1 MRLFFTFNYRNKY
14 IFFLIGIFI
23 TSQFGIAQ
31 DALKMNV
38 DNLSFEKESNDNV
51 SIATK
56 NVQSITEAPGII
68 SLISNS
74 DIDKYDWTSIND
86 AVSRLP
92 GFSLN
97 RDFERTVISS
107 RGVFENWYNN
117 HILLLIDGIPFND
130 NIFGSAFTSE
140 ITPLNFTRSIE
151 VIRGTGSALYGSN
164 AMNGVIGLQTISPN
178 DMDKNIEIK
187 YRGDG
192 STNNLD
198 ILTSGR
204 TALVDFIVGFNYYE
218 TNGMNYSS
226 YDGSYRKDSLGN
238 LLKLKYN
245 DERQSN
251 YLFLKLEGK
260 EKLKG
265 FSLQFHN
272 QSWRY
277 NTGLGII
284 NLVPDQPENML
295 ESFTNAILKY
305 NTPSITDKLQQ
316 EYVIAYKRHKIDWN
330 IRFLPVVDSITE
342 LNEFFNYHPFG
353 VNEMVNS
360 YANNIFAR
368 GQIKYLFN
376 DKTSIL
382 LGAENS
388 VFIYNGDK
396 YHLSN
401 INLVNEDNNPNN
413 SFLDQGTWMPFIK
426 NHPVYNT
433 SIFAQYISPKLFS
446 GKVQITLG
454 LRYDG
459 EFFNF
464 SSIDKPDILSNIE
477 SRKFQH
483 VSPRFA
489 LVFMPLSK
497 LTIKA
502 LVGNAFRTPSP
513 DELFTYTNTWTTTS
527 YNVNEVN
534 VRDLQPEY
542 VTTYEAQFCYQISK
556 NYNFST
562 NFFRTDFQNQIT
574 YNSSLINTF
583 NFTDIGFEAELNVNY
598 DNLSIF
604 LNYMFVKRIKETLL
618 NDTIDLAVNK
628 ITWTP
633 SQLAN
638 FGIAYQFKKLMVSY
652 NIQYRGDILRRP
664 EDNTYNTV
672 GDLSIYRPVIIP
684 QTFRHSM
691 KISYFWSRN
700 ITTSLFIDNIFNTTS
715 YLAKSWSYPFD
726 YLMEAR
732 SIRFETSL
740 KF

>member
-1 MRLFFTFNYRNKY
+1 
-14 IFFLIGIFI
+14 
-23 TSQFGIAQ
+23 
-31 DALKMNV
+31 
-38 DNLSFEKESNDNV
+38 
-51 SIATK
+51 
-56 NVQSITEAPGII
+56 
-68 SLISNS
+68 
-74 DIDKYDWTSIND
+74 
-86 AVSRLP
+86 
-92 GFSLN
+92 
-97 RDFERTVISS
+97 
-107 RGVFENWYNN
+107 
-117 HILLLIDGIPFND
+117 
-130 NIFGSAFTSE
+130 
-140 ITPLNFTRSIE
+140 
-151 VIRGTGSALYGSN
+151 
-164 AMNGVIGLQTISPN
+164 
-178 DMDKNIEIK
+178 
-187 YRGDG
+187 
-192 STNNLD
+192 
-198 ILTSGR
+198 
-204 TALVDFIVGFNYYE
+204 
-218 TNGMNYSS
+218 
-226 YDGSYRKDSLGN
+226 
-238 LLKLKYN
+238 
-245 DERQSN
+245 
-251 YLFLKLEGK
+251 
-260 EKLKG
+260 
-265 FSLQFHN
+265 
-272 QSWRY
+272 
-277 NTGLGII
+277 
-284 NLVPDQPENML
+284 
-295 ESFTNAILKY
+295 
-305 NTPSITDKLQQ
+305 
-316 EYVIAYKRHKIDWN
+316 
-330 IRFLPVVDSITE
+330 
-342 LNEFFNYHPFG
+342 
-353 VNEMVNS
+353 MVNS
-360 YANNIFAR
+360 FANNIFTR

-413 SFLDQGTWMPFIK
+413 SFLDQGPWMPFIK

-464 SSIDKPDILSNIE
+464 SSVDKPDSLSNIE

-489 LVFMPLSK
+489 LVFMPLSR

-527 YNVNEVN
+527 YNENEVN

-556 NYNFST
+556 NYNFET
-562 NFFRTDFQNQIT
+562 NFFRTDFRNQIT
-574 YNSSLINTF
+574 YNYSLINTF
-583 NFTDIGFEAELNVNY
+583 NFTDIGLEAELNVNY
-598 DNLSIF
+598 DNLSLF

-618 NDTIDLAVNK
+618 NDTVDVAVKK

-652 NIQYRGDILRRP
+652 SIQYRGDILRRP

-672 GDLSIYRPVIIP
+672 GDLSIYRPATIP

-726 YLMEAR
+726 YRMEAR